1 MSETSPASGSQPP
14 AGSLPCASP
23 AAEHRRQSAGKSL
36 RLAILTISDSRT
48 LANDTSGQYLV
59 DQFTEHGHQIAD
71 RRIVPDEIEA
81 IRAVVAEALSSQLD
95 AVIMTGGT
103 GVSPRDRT
111 PEAVRPLLE
120 VELPGFG
127 ELFRMLSYAEI
138 GAASM
143 LSRALAGRI
152 GSLLV
157 FCLPGSTNAV
167 RLATDKLLLS
177 DLPHLV
183 HHSRG

>member
-1 MSETSPASGSQPP
+1 MSQTPADSASPAS
-14 AGSLPCASP
+14 
-23 AAEHRRQSAGKSL
+23 EHRRQSAAKSL

-59 DQFTEHGHQIAD
+59 DRFTEHGHTIVD
-71 RRIVPDEIEA
+71 RRIVRDEIEE
-81 IRAVVAEALSSQLD
+81 IRAVVAEAAAANLD
-95 AVIMTGGT
+95 ALIMTGGT
-103 GVSPRDRT
+103 GVSPRDCT
-111 PEAVRPLLE
+111 PEAIRPLLE

-167 RLATDKLLLS
+167 RLATDKLLLT
-177 DLPHLV
+177 DLAHIV

>member
-1 MSETSPASGSQPP
+1 MNEPSSNSSSER

-23 AAEHRRQSAGKSL
+23 SGDHRRKSAGKIL
-36 RLAILTISDSRT
+36 KLAILTISDSRT

-59 DQFTEHGHQIAD
+59 DRFTEHGHTIVD
-71 RRIVPDEIEA
+71 RRIVRDEIEA
-81 IRAVVAEALSSQLD
+81 IRAVVAEAQAAELD
-95 AVIMTGGT
+95 ALLMTGGT
-103 GVSPRDRT
+103 GVAPRDRT
-111 PEAVRPLLE
+111 PEAVRPLLD

-143 LSRALAGRI
+143 LSRALAGRA
-152 GSLLV
+152 GKLLV

-177 DLPHLV
+177 DLAHLV
-183 HHSRG
+183 HHARD

>member
-1 MSETSPASGSQPP
+1 M
-14 AGSLPCASP
+14 
-23 AAEHRRQSAGKSL
+23 
-36 RLAILTISDSRT
+36 LTISDSRT

-59 DQFTEHGHQIAD
+59 DRFTEHGHIISD
-71 RRIVPDEIEA
+71 RRIVRDEIEE
-81 IRAVVAEALSSQLD
+81 IRAVVAQSLSAELD
-95 AVIMTGGT
+95 ALLMTGGT
-103 GVSPRDRT
+103 GVAPRDCT

-152 GSLLV
+152 GKLLV

-183 HHSRG
+183 HHARD